1 MKTLVLY
8 DSMYGNTERIAKAM
22 TKALEEFGP
31 ANALRVDHAQLN
43 DMGGV
48 GLLMIGCPTQAWQL
62 TPATRTFIKLILNDV
77 PAQFAVA
84 CFDTRLNKPKWLT
97 GSAADGIAKQVKKIH
112 VAQILPPESF
122 LVASKEGPLVQ
133 GELERAVAWARD
145 LARSMA
151 QVTDEKHA
159 QTNPIGQAS

>member
-31 ANALRVDHAQLN
+31 ATALRVDHAQLN

-62 TPATRTFIKLILNDV
+62 TPATRTFIELILDDV
-77 PAQFAVA
+77 PAQFAVSNSQFESPVGNG
-84 CFDTRLNKPKWLT
+84 CPEYPKLRT
-97 GSAADGIAKQVKKIH
+97 QS
-112 VAQILPPESF
+112 
-122 LVASKEGPLVQ
+122 
-133 GELERAVAWARD
+133 LE
-145 LARSMA
+145 
-151 QVTDEKHA
+151 
-159 QTNPIGQAS
+159 